1 MHHLRILLVGLAGA
15 AAGGLIA
22 IGVAFL
28 FSFAGP
34 GERALIAF
42 VGFAPPGAFAGS
54 VLAISLLLYRRGGG
68 ERFSDIARRVLHIAA
83 LIVAVV
89 GGLAFVIIHNL
100 EMAAR

>member
-15 AAGGLIA
+15 AAGWLIA

-28 FSFAGP
+28 FGFAGP

-42 VGFAPPGAFAGS
+42 VRFAPP
-54 VLAISLLLYRRGGG
+54 
-68 ERFSDIARRVLHIAA
+68 AA

-89 GGLAFVIIHNL
+89 GSLAFVIIHNL